1 MSKKVEDMLKD
12 NKISEML
19 CASKL
24 NDLLKKEEEEINEK
38 QKFILLKFILTGIVM
53 VVLSVLLTYQA
64 DKIAHMYPK
73 FSSSSIGAILL
84 GITTIKSSL
93 YLLYNPFNKVT

>member
-1 MSKKVEDMLKD
+1 MYSVFK
-12 NKISEML
+12 N
-19 CASKL
+19 
-24 NDLLKKEEEEINEK
+24 NKKEEEETKEK

-84 GITTIKSSL
+84 GITTSL
-93 YLLYNPFNKVT
+93 PEVVTTFALLKLNN